1 MRLAATLPLIDAS
14 SGVIVV
20 PILLPS
26 TTAQARSKEIH
37 PLVHMI
43 STMAKVA
50 ADDWI
55 TAVMIMPTN
64 INRSTEAKPIDA

>member
-1 MRLAATLPLIDAS
+1 
-14 SGVIVV
+14 
-20 PILLPS
+20 
-26 TTAQARSKEIH
+26 
-37 PLVHMI
+37 MI
-43 STMAKVA
+43 STMANVA

>member
-1 MRLAATLPLIDAS
+1 MEAK
-14 SGVIVV
+14 SGVMVV

-43 STMAKVA
+43 RTMAKVA
-50 ADDWI
+50 ADDWM
-55 TAVMIMPTN
+55 TAVSIMPTK
-64 INRSTEAKPIDA
+64 RKSSTEPKPIDA